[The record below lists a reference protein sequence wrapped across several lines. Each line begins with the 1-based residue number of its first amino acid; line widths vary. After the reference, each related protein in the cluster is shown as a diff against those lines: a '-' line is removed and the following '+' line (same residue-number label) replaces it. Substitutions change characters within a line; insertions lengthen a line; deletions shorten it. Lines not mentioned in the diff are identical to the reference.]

1 MRLGVAGSSA
11 VGSILSAYSS
21 GYLLE
26 TLSSRAVFG
35 ITAFFP
41 LALTLIALA
50 INEQPVHKE
59 ASISQSRAMAVEQI
73 KKVGRP
79 RQRTGGLAAGG

>member
-1 MRLGVAGSSA
+1 VLCVFLIGSSA
-11 VGSILSAYSS
+11 IGSILSAYSS

-26 TLSSRAVFG
+26 TLSSRRVFG

-50 INEQPVHKE
+50 IDEKPLPSADLKE
-59 ASISQSRAMAVEQI
+59 SKDMVTDQL
-73 KKVGRP
+73 KKVRLPGI
-79 RQRTGGLAAGG
+79 